1 MIRKPTKVAQE
12 KLPPSHRRI
21 QALTRAVV
29 RVNQVMQSYL
39 NDREVTKE
47 LTGLVC
53 VIGERIEK
61 IKGEAGIP
69 SLLP

>member
-1 MIRKPTKVAQE
+1 MSKQP
-12 KLPPSHRRI
+12 LPPAHRRI
-21 QALTRAVV
+21 QALTRAVA

-53 VIGERIEK
+53 VIGDRIEK
-61 IKGEAGIP
+61 IKGKAMAAKA
-69 SLLP
+69 